1 MKKTRKKHP
10 LRTAVLLG
18 IVAVLAITAG
28 VYSHFG
34 GFGTGECA
42 DAEEFSKY
50 ATAVSELTIP

>member
-34 GFGTGECA
+34 GFGTGGCA
-42 DAEEFSKY
+42 DTEELQIGNVNYKFY
-50 ATAVSELTIP
+50 VG